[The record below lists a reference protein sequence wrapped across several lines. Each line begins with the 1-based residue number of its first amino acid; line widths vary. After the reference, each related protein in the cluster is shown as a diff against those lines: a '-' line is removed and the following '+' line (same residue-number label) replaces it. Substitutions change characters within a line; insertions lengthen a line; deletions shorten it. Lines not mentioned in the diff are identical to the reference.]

1 MCRYR
6 VATTAR
12 YLLYMINRLGLR
24 VKLFFF
30 CRRKSIMKKFFVII
44 IAVVFAAVMAALVDQ
59 VEYISADLV
68 EINVSNGYV

>member
-1 MCRYR
+1 
-6 VATTAR
+6 
-12 YLLYMINRLGLR
+12 
-24 VKLFFF
+24 
-30 CRRKSIMKKFFVII
+30 MKKFFVII